1 MPSDTTGQL
10 AGRLA
15 LITGA
20 SRGIGAA
27 VAKRYAAEG
36 AHVILLARTVGGLE
50 EVDDAI
56 QANGGQATLV
66 PVDLTDTD
74 KVANLGPMLHQRFG
88 KLDILV
94 ANAGLLG
101 ALSPVA
107 HSDAKLWQKVIDL
120 NLTTNY
126 HLIQTL
132 HPLLKLGPAGRALF
146 VTSSVARRDKPYWG
160 AYSISKAALEKM
172 AALYASEVGETPIRV
187 SIIDPGRT
195 DTSMRHAA
203 YPGEPEGTHPSPD
216 SITDVFVEAARADF
230 DRNGELLHAQPGN

>member
-1 MPSDTTGQL
+1 MADEQSGRL

-27 VAKRYAAEG
+27 VARRFAAEG

-50 EVDDAI
+50 DVDDAI
-56 QANGGQATLV
+56 RAGGGQATLV

-74 KVANLGPMLHQRFG
+74 KIASLGPMLHERFG
-88 KLDILV
+88 KLDVLV

-107 HSDAKLWQKVIDL
+107 HSDPKLWQRVFDL
-120 NLTTNY
+120 NLTANY

-132 HPLLKLGPAGRALF
+132 HPLLKVGPAGRAIF
-146 VTSSVARRDKPYWG
+146 VTSSVARRDKPFWG
-160 AYSISKAALEKM
+160 AYAISKTALEKM
-172 AALYASEVGETPIRV
+172 ASLYASEVAETPVKV

-195 DTSMRHAA
+195 DTAMRHAA
-203 YPGEPEGTHPSPD
+203 YPGEPEGTHPAPET
-216 SITDVFVEAARADF
+216 ITDVFVEAAETAF
-230 DRNGELLHAQPGN
+230 DNNGAILQAQPGN